1 MKRYEPCSYQTLSG
15 DFLAL
20 MFRDDNGSYI
30 TYESHMQEVEP
41 LQARL
46 KALEC
51 ESERDRNVV
60 VCLSGDG
67 YNFIT
72 GAEYFY
78 EIGSFGPGKDPE
90 VIHICS
96 DAFESDMQGL
106 RRWKAN
112 KVSVG
117 NEPAKYEVKQ
127 LSTCGIFRIK

>member
-1 MKRYEPCSYQTLSG
+1 MGNVRIEYVTG
-15 DFLAL
+15 D
-20 MFRDDNGSYI
+20 
-30 TYESHMQEVEP
+30 
-41 LQARL
+41 
-46 KALEC
+46 
-51 ESERDRNVV
+51 ESERDRKVV
-60 VCLSGDG
+60 VCESGDG

-78 EIGSFGPGKDPE
+78 EVESCETGKDLG

-96 DAFESDMQGL
+96 DAFESDLQGL

-117 NEPAKYEVKQ
+117 SEPAKYEVNQ